1 MINIEQYSQNIDI
14 REDYLLKEDHLLG
27 ILLKDKTT
35 QKNIL
40 WATDSYEQKGEKY
53 LASAYIT
60 SDLITGENGNL
71 IQPRAVKSKEEQLI
85 RTRDKAEV
93 FTPLSIV
100 KQMNNACDTQKIT
113 KNNWQEYGFFAISSG

>member
-27 ILLKDKTT
+27 ILLQDKTT

-60 SDLITGENGNL
+60 SDLITGEKWKSHPVASRKKQRGAIDTN
-71 IQPRAVKSKEEQLI
+71 PR
-85 RTRDKAEV
+85 
-93 FTPLSIV
+93 
-100 KQMNNACDTQKIT
+100 
-113 KNNWQEYGFFAISSG
+113 